1 MTNYY
6 PRDTLLTS
14 TAKHGDKMKTGDLV
28 RIISNVGNPWVG
40 VVLETR
46 TFPSMTIG
54 RGHFRE
60 KRTEIRAFFSENPQM
75 SEHFCNARFFEVI
88 SEAK

>member
-1 MTNYY
+1 
-6 PRDTLLTS
+6 
-14 TAKHGDKMKTGDLV
+14 MKKGDLV
-28 RIISNVGNPWVG
+28 RIVSNAGEPWVG

-46 TFPSMTIG
+46 TYPSMTIG

-60 KRTEIRAFFSENPQM
+60 ERTEIRAFFAENPQL
-75 SEHFCNARFFEVI
+75 SKHFSNARFFEVI